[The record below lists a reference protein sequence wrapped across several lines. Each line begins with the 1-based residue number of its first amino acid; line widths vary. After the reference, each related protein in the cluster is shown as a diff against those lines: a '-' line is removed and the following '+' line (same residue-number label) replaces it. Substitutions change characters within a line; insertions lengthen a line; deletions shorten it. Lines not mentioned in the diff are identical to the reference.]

1 MESEQEIFL
10 PTGTARATNTH
21 IVYTLNNLDAIAL
34 SMNPGPDKRSDG
46 HNYTKYYDR
55 HFVPRRYE
63 PLKVLEIGVWEGA
76 SLRMWQQYF
85 PQAQIVG
92 ADNDITRCI
101 QPLPE
106 RVRLWEMD
114 QSSAESLVN
123 MAKELG
129 PWDIIIDDGSH
140 MPLHQVITF
149 EELWPHLNAGGLY
162 CVEDLHVN
170 YHADGSGLMLDYI
183 GSVLQDDLHGLGK
196 TGFADWHNSPKEEQ
210 AKLYGREL
218 EIESINLYRYLAI
231 IEKR

>member
-1 MESEQEIFL
+1 MNE
-10 PTGTARATNTH
+10 
-21 IVYTLNNLDAIAL
+21 LDAIAL
-34 SMNPGPDKRSDG
+34 SLNPGPDKGSAG
-46 HNYTKYYDR
+46 HYYTKYYDR
-55 HFVPRRYE
+55 HFSPRRHE
-63 PLKVLEIGVWEGA
+63 SLKVLEIGAWQGA

-85 PQAQIVG
+85 QQAQIVG
-92 ADNDITRCI
+92 ADINITNCI

-114 QSSAESLVN
+114 QSSAESLAN

-140 MPLHQVITF
+140 MPLHQRITF
-149 EELWPHLNAGGLY
+149 ETLWPHLNAGGLY

-170 YHADGSGLMLDYI
+170 YHAEAGAQMIDYI
-183 GSVLQDDLHGLGK
+183 GRDLQDDLHGLGK
-196 TGFADWHNSPKEEQ
+196 TGFADWRNSPKEEQ

>member
-1 MESEQEIFL
+1 MESEYGVVFSG
-10 PTGTARATNTH
+10 TGIATNARITY
-21 IVYTLNNLDAIAL
+21 VSDSLDAIAL
-34 SMNPGPDKRSDG
+34 SLNPGPDKRSDG
-46 HNYTKYYDR
+46 HNYTKYYDC
-55 HFVPRRYE
+55 HFSPRRYE

-92 ADNDITRCI
+92 ADNDIARCI
-101 QPLPE
+101 QPLPD
-106 RVRLWEMD
+106 RVRLWEMN
-114 QSSAESLVN
+114 QSNLESLDN
-123 MAKELG
+123 MARELG

-140 MPLHQVITF
+140 VPLHQRITF
-149 EELWPHLNAGGLY
+149 EALWPHLNAGGLY

-170 YHADGSGLMLDYI
+170 YHSNEGVSMVDYI
-183 GSVLQDDLHGLGK
+183 GSELQDDLHGLGK
-196 TGFADWHNSPKEEQ
+196 TGFADWRNSPKEEQ